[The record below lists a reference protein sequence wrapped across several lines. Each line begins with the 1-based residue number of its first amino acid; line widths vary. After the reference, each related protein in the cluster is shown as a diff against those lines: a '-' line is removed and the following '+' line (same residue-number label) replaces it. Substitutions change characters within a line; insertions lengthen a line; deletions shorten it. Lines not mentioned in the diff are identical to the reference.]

1 MCTAKTTQNTI
12 QEQTDGN
19 LSRHQAPCPGGRCA
33 IRGKS
38 LRFAIWGVALK
49 ASDPSRVI
57 RARVRRFNGTV
68 RSSVRCF
75 DYSTAPN
82 RFHQVSV
89 TCLAVVFPS
98 GKELEKQLGERAK
111 CDF

>member
-1 MCTAKTTQNTI
+1 MFV
-12 QEQTDGN
+12 
-19 LSRHQAPCPGGRCA
+19 
-33 IRGKS
+33 
-38 LRFAIWGVALK
+38 RFAIWGVALNK
-49 ASDPSRVI
+49 QAMDFGSTQSHCQWRCVLAISTGDPSRVI